1 MQIHDRMPLVA
12 TAVTSSGSAGSELLT
27 TMQPEPAEFALPQLD
42 LRVLARRAAVP
53 AALVA
58 VAALVV
64 IGGGKLREFAN
75 ALDRALT
82 ADWRWV
88 VGAVVFEVL
97 SFAGYVVLLWLVAG
111 RETRRIDARR
121 AVEVTL
127 GGAAATRLLPTA
139 GAGGAAMTLWSFR
152 RAGMDKR
159 TSARTLL
166 TFLVLLYAVFLG
178 AIAISG
184 SLVALGIIRTDGPL
198 TLSALPAV
206 AAAGGIAAVLALGL
220 HRRARAPGDGVL
232 AVGSLY
238 RGHAGD
244 GVLAVGSSHHG
255 HAGDGVQPA
264 GRLRRGMRLLGDAT
278 ADAIALLRT
287 ADPRLLGAVAWWL
300 FDAAVLGAMLSAFG
314 AAPAI
319 PVLVL
324 AYFVGQVGNALPI
337 PGAVSGGILG
347 VLLAFGVQPD
357 LALVSVLAY
366 RCVAIWLPAPVGLVA
381 LTSLRR
387 TIARWA
393 SEDASALARG

>member
-1 MQIHDRMPLVA
+1 
-12 TAVTSSGSAGSELLT
+12 
-27 TMQPEPAEFALPQLD
+27 MQPEPAEFVLPQLD

-58 VAALVV
+58 VVALVV
-64 IGGGKLREFAN
+64 IGGGRLREFAN

-111 RETRRIDARR
+111 RETRRIDPRR

-139 GAGGAAMTLWSFR
+139 GVGGAAMTLWSFR

-166 TFLVLLYAVFLG
+166 TFLVVLYAVFLG

-184 SLVALGIIRTDGPL
+184 GLIALGVIHADGPL
-198 TLSALPAV
+198 TLSAVPAI
-206 AAAGGIAAVLALGL
+206 AAAAGIAAVLALGL
-220 HRRARAPGDGVL
+220 HRR
-232 AVGSLY
+232 
-238 RGHAGD
+238 GHAGD
-244 GVLAVGSSHHG
+244 GFLTVGLHRRG
-255 HAGDGVQPA
+255 RAGDGVLTVGPHRRGHARDGVQPT
-264 GRLRRGMRLLGDAT
+264 GRLRRGVHLLGDAT

-314 AAPAI
+314 AAPAV
-319 PVLVL
+319 PVVVL
-324 AYFVGQVGNALPI
+324 AYFVGQVGNALPV

-357 LALVSVLAY
+357 VALVSVLVY
-366 RCVAIWLPAPVGLVA
+366 RSVAIWLPAPVGLIA

-393 SEDASALARG
+393 SEDASAPARA

>member
-1 MQIHDRMPLVA
+1 MQVHDRMTLVV
-12 TAVTSSGSAGSELLT
+12 TAVTSSASAGSELLT

-64 IGGGKLREFAN
+64 IGGGKLPEFAN

-184 SLVALGIIRTDGPL
+184 SLIALGVIPADGPL
-198 TLSALPAV
+198 TLSAIPAV
-206 AAAGGIAAVLALGL
+206 AAAGGIAVVLALGL
-220 HRRARAPGDGVL
+220 HRRGC
-232 AVGSLY
+232 
-238 RGHAGD
+238 AGD
-244 GVLAVGSSHHG
+244 GVLAVGPPHRA

-393 SEDASALARG
+393 SEDASAVGRA

>member
-1 MQIHDRMPLVA
+1 
-12 TAVTSSGSAGSELLT
+12 
-27 TMQPEPAEFALPQLD
+27 MQPEPAEFVLPQLD

-58 VAALVV
+58 VVALVV
-64 IGGGKLREFAN
+64 IGGGRLREFAN

-111 RETRRIDARR
+111 RETRRIDPRR

-139 GAGGAAMTLWSFR
+139 GVGGAAMTLWSFR

-166 TFLVLLYAVFLG
+166 TFLVVLYAVFLG

-184 SLVALGIIRTDGPL
+184 GLIALGVIHADGPL
-198 TLSALPAV
+198 TLSAVPAI
-206 AAAGGIAAVLALGL
+206 AAAAGIAAVLALGL
-220 HRRARAPGDGVL
+220 HRR
-232 AVGSLY
+232 
-238 RGHAGD
+238 GHAGD
-244 GVLAVGSSHHG
+244 GVLTVGLHRRGRAGDGVLTVGPHRRG
-255 HAGDGVQPA
+255 HARDGVQPA
-264 GRLRRGMRLLGDAT
+264 GRLRRGVHLLGDAT

-314 AAPAI
+314 AAPAV
-319 PVLVL
+319 PVVVL
-324 AYFVGQVGNALPI
+324 AYFVGQVGNALPV

-357 LALVSVLAY
+357 VALVSVLVY
-366 RCVAIWLPAPVGLVA
+366 RSVAIWLPAPVGLIA

-393 SEDASALARG
+393 SEDASAPARA

>member
-1 MQIHDRMPLVA
+1 
-12 TAVTSSGSAGSELLT
+12 
-27 TMQPEPAEFALPQLD
+27 MQPEPAEFALPQLD

-64 IGGGKLREFAN
+64 IGGGRLREFAN

-88 VGAVVFEVL
+88 VGAVVFEAL

-139 GAGGAAMTLWSFR
+139 GVGGAAMTLWSFR

-184 SLVALGIIRTDGPL
+184 SLIALGVIRADGPF
-198 TLSALPAV
+198 TLSAVPAL
-206 AAAGGIAAVLALGL
+206 AAAGAIGAVLALGL
-220 HRRARAPGDGVL
+220 RR
-232 AVGSLY
+232 
-238 RGHAGD
+238 RGAGD
-244 GVLAVGSSHHG
+244 GVLAVGSPHRG
-255 HAGDGVQPA
+255 HAGEGAQPT
-264 GRLRRGMRLLGDAT
+264 GRLRRGTRLLGDAT

-314 AAPAI
+314 AAPAV
-319 PVLVL
+319 PVVVL

-387 TIARWA
+387 TVARWA
-393 SEDASALARG
+393 SEDASALVRA

>member
-1 MQIHDRMPLVA
+1 
-12 TAVTSSGSAGSELLT
+12 
-27 TMQPEPAEFALPQLD
+27 MQPEPAEFVLPQLD

-58 VAALVV
+58 VVALVV
-64 IGGGKLREFAN
+64 IGGGRLREFAN

-111 RETRRIDARR
+111 RETRRIDPRR

-139 GAGGAAMTLWSFR
+139 GVGGAAMTLWSFR

-166 TFLVLLYAVFLG
+166 TFLVVLYAVFLG

-184 SLVALGIIRTDGPL
+184 GLIALGVIHADGPL
-198 TLSALPAV
+198 TLSAAPAI
-206 AAAGGIAAVLALGL
+206 AAAAGIAAVLALGL
-220 HRRARAPGDGVL
+220 HRR
-232 AVGSLY
+232 
-238 RGHAGD
+238 GHAGD
-244 GVLAVGSSHHG
+244 GVLTVGLHRRGRAGDGVLTVGPHRRG
-255 HAGDGVQPA
+255 HARDGVLTVGPHRRGHARDGVQPA
-264 GRLRRGMRLLGDAT
+264 GRLRRGVHLLGDAT

-314 AAPAI
+314 AAPAV
-319 PVLVL
+319 PVVVL
-324 AYFVGQVGNALPI
+324 AYFVGQVGNALPV

-357 LALVSVLAY
+357 VALVSVLVY
-366 RCVAIWLPAPVGLVA
+366 RSVAIWLPAPVGLIA

-393 SEDASALARG
+393 SEDASAPARA

>member
-1 MQIHDRMPLVA
+1 
-12 TAVTSSGSAGSELLT
+12 
-27 TMQPEPAEFALPQLD
+27 MQPEPAEFVLPQLD

-58 VAALVV
+58 VVALVV
-64 IGGGKLREFAN
+64 IGGGRLREFAN

-111 RETRRIDARR
+111 RETRRIDPRR

-139 GAGGAAMTLWSFR
+139 GVGGAAMTLWSFR

-166 TFLVLLYAVFLG
+166 TFLVVLYAVFLG

-184 SLVALGIIRTDGPL
+184 GLIALGVIHADGPL
-198 TLSALPAV
+198 TLSAVPAI
-206 AAAGGIAAVLALGL
+206 AAAAGIAAVLALGL
-220 HRRARAPGDGVL
+220 HRR
-232 AVGSLY
+232 
-238 RGHAGD
+238 GHAGD
-244 GVLAVGSSHHG
+244 GVLTVGLHRRGRAGDGVLTVGPHRRG
-255 HAGDGVQPA
+255 HARDGVLTVGPHRRGHARDGVQPA
-264 GRLRRGMRLLGDAT
+264 GRLRRGVHLLGDAT

-314 AAPAI
+314 AAPAV
-319 PVLVL
+319 PVVVL
-324 AYFVGQVGNALPI
+324 AYFVGQVGNALPV

-357 LALVSVLAY
+357 VALVSVLVY
-366 RCVAIWLPAPVGLVA
+366 RSVAIWLPAPVGLIA

-393 SEDASALARG
+393 SEDASAPARA

>member
-1 MQIHDRMPLVA
+1 
-12 TAVTSSGSAGSELLT
+12 
-27 TMQPEPAEFALPQLD
+27 MQPEPAEFVVPQLD

-58 VAALVV
+58 VVALVV
-64 IGGGKLREFAN
+64 IGGGRLREFAN

-111 RETRRIDARR
+111 RETRRIDPRR

-139 GAGGAAMTLWSFR
+139 GVGGAAMTLWSFR

-166 TFLVLLYAVFLG
+166 TFLVVLYAVFLG

-184 SLVALGIIRTDGPL
+184 GLIALGVIHADGPL
-198 TLSALPAV
+198 TLSAVPAI
-206 AAAGGIAAVLALGL
+206 AAAAGIAAVLALGL
-220 HRRARAPGDGVL
+220 HRR
-232 AVGSLY
+232 
-238 RGHAGD
+238 GHAGD
-244 GVLAVGSSHHG
+244 GVLTVGPHRRG
-255 HAGDGVQPA
+255 HARDGVLTVGPHRRGHARDGVQPA
-264 GRLRRGMRLLGDAT
+264 GRLRRGVHLLGDAT

-314 AAPAI
+314 AAPAV
-319 PVLVL
+319 PVVVL
-324 AYFVGQVGNALPI
+324 AYFVGQVGNALPV

-357 LALVSVLAY
+357 VALVSVLVY
-366 RCVAIWLPAPVGLVA
+366 RSVAIWLPAPVGLIA

-393 SEDASALARG
+393 SEDASAPARA

>member
-1 MQIHDRMPLVA
+1 MQVHDRMTLVV
-12 TAVTSSGSAGSELLT
+12 TAVTSSASAGSELLT

-53 AALVA
+53 VALVA

-64 IGGGKLREFAN
+64 IGGGKLPEFAN

-184 SLVALGIIRTDGPL
+184 SLIALGVIPADGPL
-198 TLSALPAV
+198 TLSAIPAV
-206 AAAGGIAAVLALGL
+206 AAAGGIAVVLALGL
-220 HRRARAPGDGVL
+220 HRRGC
-232 AVGSLY
+232 
-238 RGHAGD
+238 AGD
-244 GVLAVGSSHHG
+244 GVLAVGPPHRA

-393 SEDASALARG
+393 SEDASAVGRA

>member
-1 MQIHDRMPLVA
+1 
-12 TAVTSSGSAGSELLT
+12 
-27 TMQPEPAEFALPQLD
+27 MQPEPAEFVLPQLD

-58 VAALVV
+58 VVALVV
-64 IGGGKLREFAN
+64 IGGGRLREFAN

-111 RETRRIDARR
+111 RETRRIDPRR

-139 GAGGAAMTLWSFR
+139 GVGGAAMTLWSFR

-166 TFLVLLYAVFLG
+166 TFLVVLYAVFLG

-184 SLVALGIIRTDGPL
+184 GLIALGVIHADGPR
-198 TLSALPAV
+198 TLSAVPAI
-206 AAAGGIAAVLALGL
+206 AAAAGIAAVLALGL
-220 HRRARAPGDGVL
+220 HRR
-232 AVGSLY
+232 
-238 RGHAGD
+238 GHAGD
-244 GVLAVGSSHHG
+244 GVLTVGPHRRG
-255 HAGDGVQPA
+255 HARDGVLTVGPHRRGHARDGVQPA
-264 GRLRRGMRLLGDAT
+264 GRLRRGVHLLGDAT

-314 AAPAI
+314 AAPAV
-319 PVLVL
+319 PVVVL
-324 AYFVGQVGNALPI
+324 AYFVGQVGNALPV

-357 LALVSVLAY
+357 VALVSVLVY
-366 RCVAIWLPAPVGLVA
+366 RSVAIWLPAPVGLIA

-393 SEDASALARG
+393 SEDASAPARA

>member
-1 MQIHDRMPLVA
+1 MQIHDRMPLVV
-12 TAVTSSGSAGSELLT
+12 TAVTSRGFPGSDLLT

-58 VAALVV
+58 IAALVV
-64 IGGGKLREFAN
+64 VGGGKLREFAN

-159 TSARTLL
+159 ASARTLL

-184 SLVALGIIRTDGPL
+184 SLIALGVIRTAGPL
-198 TLSALPAV
+198 TLSAIPAV
-206 AAAGGIAAVLALGL
+206 AAAGGIAVGLALRL
-220 HRRARAPGDGVL
+220 HRRGRAPGDGALAVGPSHREQVGDSVL
-232 AVGSLY
+232 AVGPPH
-238 RGHAGD
+238 RA
-244 GVLAVGSSHHG
+244 

-278 ADAIALLRT
+278 GDAIALLRT

-387 TIARWA
+387 TVARWA
-393 SEDASALARG
+393 SEDASGLARA

>member
-1 MQIHDRMPLVA
+1 MQIHDRMPLVV
-12 TAVTSSGSAGSELLT
+12 TAVTSSGFAGSELLT

-88 VGAVVFEVL
+88 VGAVVFEIL

-166 TFLVLLYAVFLG
+166 TFLVPLYAVFLG
-178 AIAISG
+178 AIVISG
-184 SLVALGIIRTDGPL
+184 SLIALGVIRTAGPL
-198 TLSALPAV
+198 TLSAVPAI
-206 AAAGGIAAVLALGL
+206 AAAGGIAIVLTLGL
-220 HRRARAPGDGVL
+220 RRRRRVTDDAL
-232 AVGSLY
+232 
-238 RGHAGD
+238 
-244 GVLAVGSSHHG
+244 
-255 HAGDGVQPA
+255 PA
-264 GRLRRGMRLLGDAT
+264 GRRLRRGMRLLGDAT

-393 SEDASALARG
+393 REDASGLART

>member
-53 AALVA
+53 AALAA

-159 TSARTLL
+159 TSAQTLL

-184 SLVALGIIRTDGPL
+184 SLIALGVIRADGPL
-198 TLSALPAV
+198 TLSAIPAV

-220 HRRARAPGDGVL
+220 HRRARAPGDSVL
-232 AVGSLY
+232 AVGSPH

-244 GVLAVGSSHHG
+244 GVLAVGPPQRG

-264 GRLRRGMRLLGDAT
+264 GRLRRGTRLLGDAT
-278 ADAIALLRT
+278 ADSIALLRT

-393 SEDASALARG
+393 SEDASAPVRA

>member
-1 MQIHDRMPLVA
+1 
-12 TAVTSSGSAGSELLT
+12 
-27 TMQPEPAEFALPQLD
+27 MQPEPAEFVVPQLD

-58 VAALVV
+58 VVALVV
-64 IGGGKLREFAN
+64 IGGGRLREFAN

-111 RETRRIDARR
+111 RETRRIDPRR

-139 GAGGAAMTLWSFR
+139 GVGGAAMTLWSFR

-166 TFLVLLYAVFLG
+166 TFLVVLYAVFLG

-184 SLVALGIIRTDGPL
+184 GLIALGVIHADGPL
-198 TLSALPAV
+198 TLSAVPAI
-206 AAAGGIAAVLALGL
+206 AAAAGIAAVLALGL
-220 HRRARAPGDGVL
+220 HRR
-232 AVGSLY
+232 
-238 RGHAGD
+238 GHAGD
-244 GVLAVGSSHHG
+244 GVLTVGLHRRGRAGDGVLTVGPHRRG
-255 HAGDGVQPA
+255 HARDGVLTVGPHRRGHARDGVQPA
-264 GRLRRGMRLLGDAT
+264 GRLRRGVHLLGDAT

-314 AAPAI
+314 AAPAV
-319 PVLVL
+319 PVVVL
-324 AYFVGQVGNALPI
+324 AYFVGQVGNALPV

-357 LALVSVLAY
+357 VALVSVLVY
-366 RCVAIWLPAPVGLVA
+366 RSVAIWLPAPVGLIA

-393 SEDASALARG
+393 SEDASAPARA

>member
-1 MQIHDRMPLVA
+1 
-12 TAVTSSGSAGSELLT
+12 
-27 TMQPEPAEFALPQLD
+27 MQPEPAEFVLPQLD

-58 VAALVV
+58 VVALVV
-64 IGGGKLREFAN
+64 IGGGRLREFAN

-111 RETRRIDARR
+111 RETRRIDPRR

-139 GAGGAAMTLWSFR
+139 GVGGAAMTLWSFR

-184 SLVALGIIRTDGPL
+184 GLIALGVIHADGPL
-198 TLSALPAV
+198 TLSAVPAI
-206 AAAGGIAAVLALGL
+206 AAAAGIAAVLALGL
-220 HRRARAPGDGVL
+220 HRR
-232 AVGSLY
+232 
-238 RGHAGD
+238 GHAGD
-244 GVLAVGSSHHG
+244 GVLTVGLHRRGRAGDGVLTVGPHRRG
-255 HAGDGVQPA
+255 HARDGVLTVGPHRRGHARDGVQPA
-264 GRLRRGMRLLGDAT
+264 GRLRRGVHLLGDAT

-314 AAPAI
+314 AAPAV
-319 PVLVL
+319 PVVVL
-324 AYFVGQVGNALPI
+324 AYFVGQVGNALPV

-357 LALVSVLAY
+357 VALVSVLVY
-366 RCVAIWLPAPVGLVA
+366 RSVAIWLPAPVGLIA

-393 SEDASALARG
+393 SEDASAPARA

>member
-1 MQIHDRMPLVA
+1 
-12 TAVTSSGSAGSELLT
+12 
-27 TMQPEPAEFALPQLD
+27 MQPEPAEFVLPQLD

-64 IGGGKLREFAN
+64 IGGGRLREFAN

-111 RETRRIDARR
+111 RETRRIDPRR

-139 GAGGAAMTLWSFR
+139 GVGGAAMTLWSFR

-184 SLVALGIIRTDGPL
+184 GLIALGVIHADGPL
-198 TLSALPAV
+198 TLSAVPAI
-206 AAAGGIAAVLALGL
+206 AAAAGIAAVLALGL
-220 HRRARAPGDGVL
+220 HRR
-232 AVGSLY
+232 
-238 RGHAGD
+238 GHAGD
-244 GVLAVGSSHHG
+244 GVLTVGLHRRGRAGDGVLTVGPHRRG
-255 HAGDGVQPA
+255 HARDGVLTVGPHRRGHARDGVQPA
-264 GRLRRGMRLLGDAT
+264 GRLRRGVHLLGDAT

-314 AAPAI
+314 AAPAV
-319 PVLVL
+319 PVVVL
-324 AYFVGQVGNALPI
+324 AYFVGQVGNALPV

-357 LALVSVLAY
+357 VALVSVLVY
-366 RCVAIWLPAPVGLVA
+366 RSVAIWLPAPVGLIA

-393 SEDASALARG
+393 SEDASAPARA

>member
-1 MQIHDRMPLVA
+1 MNLRAIEGLSWRAMQIPDRMTLVV
-12 TAVTSSGSAGSELLT
+12 TAVTSSASAGSELLT

-42 LRVLARRAAVP
+42 VRVLARRAAVP

-111 RETRRIDARR
+111 RETGRIDASR

-184 SLVALGIIRTDGPL
+184 SLIALGVIRADGPL
-198 TLSALPAV
+198 TLSAIPAV
-206 AAAGGIAAVLALGL
+206 AAAGGIAIVLGLGL
-220 HRRARAPGDGVL
+220 HRR
-232 AVGSLY
+232 
-238 RGHAGD
+238 
-244 GVLAVGSSHHG
+244 G
-255 HAGDGVQPA
+255 HAGDGVQPT
-264 GRLRRGMRLLGDAT
+264 GRLRRSMRLLGDAT
-278 ADAIALLRT
+278 GDAIGLLRT
-287 ADPRLLGAVAWWL
+287 ADPRLLGAVGYWL

-314 AAPAI
+314 AAPAV
-319 PVLVL
+319 PVVVL

-347 VLLAFGVQPD
+347 VLVAFGVAPD
-357 LALVSVLAY
+357 LALASVLAY
-366 RCVAIWLPAPVGLVA
+366 RCVATWLPAPVGLLA

-387 TIARWA
+387 TVARWT
-393 SEDASALARG
+393 SEDTSGHVRA

>member
-1 MQIHDRMPLVA
+1 
-12 TAVTSSGSAGSELLT
+12 
-27 TMQPEPAEFALPQLD
+27 MQPEPAEFALPQLD
-42 LRVLARRAAVP
+42 LLVLARRAAVP

-64 IGGGKLREFAN
+64 IGGGRLREFAN
-75 ALDRALT
+75 PLDRALT
-82 ADWRWV
+82 ADWHWV

-97 SFAGYVVLLWLVAG
+97 SFAGYVMLLWLVAG

-152 RAGMDKR
+152 RAGIDKR

-184 SLVALGIIRTDGPL
+184 SLIALGIIRAAGPL
-198 TLSALPAV
+198 TLSAVPAL
-206 AAAGGIAAVLALGL
+206 AATGIIAIVLALGL
-220 HRRARAPGDGVL
+220 HRRVRTGDG
-232 AVGSLY
+232 ARPGS
-238 RGHAGD
+238 
-244 GVLAVGSSHHG
+244 
-255 HAGDGVQPA
+255 
-264 GRLRRGMRLLGDAT
+264 RLRRSMRLLGDAT
-278 ADAIALLRT
+278 ADAIALLRS

-314 AAPAI
+314 AAPAV
-319 PVLVL
+319 PVLLL

-347 VLLAFGVQPD
+347 VLLAFGAEPD
-357 LALVSVLAY
+357 LSLISVLAY
-366 RCVAIWLPAPVGLVA
+366 RCVAIWLPAPIGLVA

-393 SEDASALARG
+393 SEDASGLARA